1 MTRLLPFLLA
11 ATSLALPNTV
21 QAQDSAEREASART
35 LEERLDR
42 GPATLGSLREDGNP
56 VEARRTEDSPQPVPG
71 IHGQAAAAAGG
82 LQPAQVAA
90 QPLVIDPWTGRS
102 SREVAQL
109 NTRLHA
115 LIAYDA
121 SALEAPQVP
130 GTILEG
136 RTVLVKDNIET
147 REWPTTA
154 GSLALAGNMTGRD
167 APLIANLRENGGVV
181 LGKTNLSEWANF
193 RSTRSTSGWS
203 GVGGQTRN
211 PHATDRN
218 ACGSSSG
225 SGAAVA
231 AGFAWAAIGTETD
244 GSITCPASVNGVV
257 GFKPTVGLVSR
268 TYVVPLSASQDT
280 AGPMTRNV
288 HDAALLL
295 SAIAGT
301 DPLDPATL
309 EADAHATDFT
319 VGLADASLDGVR
331 IGVVRGRYGGFAPL
345 GEVWEQALTDLRN
358 AGAELVDVTY
368 EPSDE
373 MGDAEF
379 TVLLY
384 EFQRDI
390 NTYLQGSPAEI
401 PARSLEGL
409 IAFNRQHAEQELRW
423 FGQELFDMAL
433 QTTDAEAYEAALAT
447 SRRLS
452 REEGID
458 KLLADNDVAF
468 LIAPTEGPAWNID
481 LVLGDQWVP
490 GIGIGSIAAVAG
502 YPHLTV
508 PMGHVEGLPVG
519 LSFIGG
525 QWDDHAILQA
535 GAAYERARTAI
546 IPQATLAPW
555 EPWGSSDAE

>member
-1 MTRLLPFLLA
+1 M
-11 ATSLALPNTV
+11 
-21 QAQDSAEREASART
+21 E
-35 LEERLDR
+35 
-42 GPATLGSLREDGNP
+42 G
-56 VEARRTEDSPQPVPG
+56 
-71 IHGQAAAAAGG
+71 
-82 LQPAQVAA
+82 
-90 QPLVIDPWTGRS
+90 TG
-102 SREVAQL
+102 V
-109 NTRLHA
+109 
-115 LIAYDA
+115 
-121 SALEAPQVP
+121 
-130 GTILEG
+130 LEG

-147 REWPTTA
+147 REWATTA
-154 GSLALAGNMTGRD
+154 GSLALADNMTGRD

-257 GFKPTVGLVSR
+257 GFKPTVGMVSR
-268 TYVVPLSASQDT
+268 TYVVPISASQDT
-280 AGPMTRNV
+280 AGPMARSV
-288 HDAALLL
+288 HDAAMLLT
-295 SAIAGT
+295 AIAGS
-301 DPLDPATL
+301 DPLDPATA
-309 EADAHATDFT
+309 EADAHVGDFT
-319 VGLADASLDGVR
+319 AGLAEATLDGVR
-331 IGVVRGRYGGFAPL
+331 VGVVRGRYGGFEPL

-358 AGAELVDVTY
+358 AGAELVDVEY
-368 EPSDE
+368 EPSEE
-373 MGDAEF
+373 MGEAEF
-379 TVLLY
+379 TVLLH
-384 EFQRDI
+384 EFQRDL
-390 NTYLQGSPAEI
+390 TAYLASSPADI
-401 PARSLEGL
+401 PARTLEGL
-409 IAFNRQHAEQELRW
+409 IAFNHAHAEAELRW
-423 FGQELFDMAL
+423 FGQELFAMA
-433 QTTDAEAYEAALAT
+433 QQATDAEAYEAALAT

-458 KLLADNDVAF
+458 RMLAENDVAF

-525 QWDDHAILQA
+525 QWNDHAILQA
-535 GAAYERARTAI
+535 GAAYERARTAE
-546 IPQATLAPW
+546 IPEPSLAPW
-555 EPWGSSDAE
+555 EPWGATGAE